1 MAAGSDLLDEVFLNA
16 EVDEKVVSDLVGS
29 LESQLAA
36 SGHHRGHHRP
46 PEGLRAAATAAAGQL
61 LGNHVV
67 SGGGG
72 SSSPSPGGGGGGG
85 GGGNASAQTGSP
97 GTTTT
102 TTTSSSSSSSSAAAT
117 TTANNA
123 AAKMGLSGPETTKP
137 GAGGVQGSVINH
149 NARSQGSTLDGATTT
164 SVSTTTNVQG
174 GSEAAV
180 TPGTLNQG
188 KSVVISTMATALS
201 TRNGKIGSTTVQT
214 LNGSNVVM
222 NSHTSFTAT
231 PATANPAIVPA
242 VTPLVNNGPGNV
254 GKVSTVNAL
263 LPSASNTVIQTSF
276 LGTGVSSAS
285 SPSPTVISSQQPPGL
300 GTGGPTVALVRPP
313 IHAAGPSVAAAT
325 QNGSNTVINSTIS
338 VGSFPAAAVAAATVG
353 SGVSLQTSLVNSQ
366 PGSGVPTAPTTQVI
380 KSESPKTIVQ
390 TVTQQQT
397 LAAGGQPST
406 TGGNMIIG
414 QTMQAGLPN
423 VAPNPGG
430 VPPAPGTPTG
440 LVKGA
445 ANTVTQSLPRT
456 PAATTSGIRATLTP
470 TVLAPRQPPQNP
482 TNIQNFQLPPGM
494 VLVRSENGQLL
505 MIPQHALAQMQA
517 QAHAQSQS
525 QATMTPR
532 PATPTSASPVQ
543 LSTVQVSSLR
553 NAPGT
558 PIIARQVAPTTIIKQ
573 VSQAQTTV
581 QPTTTLQ
588 RPPVVQ
594 PQIVLGSPAQ
604 TTTLGTASAV
614 QTGTPQRTVQGATA
628 TSTVATETMENV
640 KKCKNFLSTLIKLA
654 SSGKQST
661 ETAANVKELVQNLL
675 DGKIEA
681 EDFTSR
687 LYRELNSSPQPY
699 LVPFLK
705 RSLPALRQ
713 LTPDSAAFIQ
723 QSQHQQPTTQP
734 TTALTAVM
742 LSGSVQRTAGKTTAT
757 VTSTLQQ
764 PVISLT
770 QPTQVGVGKQGQPT
784 QVVIQQSQ
792 KPGTLIR
799 PPQVTLTQTPMVA
812 LRPPHNRIMLT
823 APQQIQLNPLQT
835 VPVVK
840 QTVLPGTKA
849 LSTLSSQAAAAQKNK
864 LKEPGGGSFRDD
876 DDINDVASMAGV
888 NLSEESARIL
898 ATNSELVGT
907 LTRSCKDETFLLP
920 APLQRR
926 ILEIGKKHGIT
937 EIHPDVV
944 SYVSHATQQRLQTLV
959 EKVSETAQQKNL
971 SYKDDERYDQASDV
985 RAQLKFFE
993 QLDQIEKQRK
1003 DEQEREILM
1012 RAAKSR
1018 SRQEDPEQLRLK
1030 QKAKEM
1036 QQQEL
1041 AQMRQ
1046 RDANLT
1052 ALAAIGPRKKR
1063 KVESPGAGSGTEG
1076 SSTSIA
1082 VPGSSGVGTTRQF
1095 TRQRIT
1101 RVNLRDLIFCL
1112 ENERETSHS
1121 LLLYKAFLK

>member
-1 MAAGSDLLDEVFLNA
+1 MAAGSDLLDEVFLNT

-36 SGHHRGHHRP
+36 SGHHHQHHKAQEP
-46 PEGLRAAATAAAGQL
+46 LRAAGGL

-67 SGGGG
+67 S
-72 SSSPSPGGGGGGG
+72 
-85 GGGNASAQTGSP
+85 
-97 GTTTT
+97 
-102 TTTSSSSSSSSAAAT
+102 SSSSSSSPSPSPGGVVVGGN
-117 TTANNA
+117 ANVQTESSSSSS
-123 AAKMGLSGPETTKP
+123 KMGLSAPEITKA
-137 GAGGVQGSVINH
+137 GAGGVQGGVINH
-149 NARSQGSTLDGATTT
+149 NTRSQSSALDGVTTT
-164 SVSTTTNVQG
+164 STTTTTAAAG
-174 GSEAAV
+174 GSEAAAA
-180 TPGTLNQG
+180 PGTLSQG

-201 TRNGKIGSTTVQT
+201 TRNGKIGTTTVQT

-222 NSHTSFTAT
+222 NSHHSGSAAFSGT
-231 PATANPAIVPA
+231 PATANPAAAPA
-242 VTPLVNNGPGNV
+242 VAPLVNNGPGSV
-254 GKVSTVNAL
+254 GKGNTVNAV

-276 LGTGVSSAS
+276 LSTAVSSAS
-285 SPSPTVISSQQPPGL
+285 SPSPTVISSQPPPSIVG
-300 GTGGPTVALVRPP
+300 GGPTVALVRPP
-313 IHAAGPSVAAAT
+313 IHTAGPTVAAAAAAT
-325 QNGSNTVINSTIS
+325 QNGSNTVINSAIG
-338 VGSFPAAAVAAATVG
+338 VGSFPAVAAVTVG

-366 PGSGVPTAPTTQVI
+366 PGSSVPATPTTQVI
-380 KSESPKTIVQ
+380 KSESPKTIGHAVS
-390 TVTQQQT
+390 QQQT
-397 LAAGGQPST
+397 LVASGQPST

-414 QTMQAGLPN
+414 QTMQAGLSN

-430 VPPAPGTPTG
+430 IPPAAPGTPTG
-440 LVKGA
+440 MAKGTA
-445 ANTVTQSLPRT
+445 STVAQSLPRT
-456 PAATTSGIRATLTP
+456 PTATTSGIRATLTP
-470 TVLAPRQPPQNP
+470 TVLAPRLPQAPQNP

-505 MIPQHALAQMQA
+505 MIPQQALAQMQA
-517 QAHAQSQS
+517 QAQAHAQSQP
-525 QATMTPR
+525 QNTMTPR
-532 PATPTSASPVQ
+532 PATPTSAPPVQ
-543 LSTVQVSSLR
+543 ISTVP
-553 NAPGT
+553 APGT
-558 PIIARQVAPTTIIKQ
+558 PIIARQVTPTTIIKQ

-594 PQIVLGSPAQ
+594 PQIVLGGTAQ
-604 TTTLGTASAV
+604 TTALGTATAV
-614 QTGTPQRTVQGATA
+614 QTGTQRTVQGATA
-628 TSTVATETMENV
+628 TSTAATETMENV

-654 SSGKQST
+654 SSGKQSS
-661 ETAANVKELVQNLL
+661 ETTANVKELVQNLL

-723 QSQHQQPTTQP
+723 QSQQQQPTTQA

-742 LSGSVQRTAGKTTAT
+742 LSSSVQRTAGKATAT

-784 QVVIQQSQ
+784 PLVIQQSQ
-792 KPGTLIR
+792 KGGALIR

-812 LRPPHNRIMLT
+812 LRQPHNRIMLT
-823 APQQIQLNPLQT
+823 APQQIQLNQLQT

-840 QTVLPGTKA
+840 PTVLPGNKA
-849 LSTLSSQAAAAQKNK
+849 LSTVSPQAAAAQKNK

-920 APLQRR
+920 ASLQRR

-944 SYVSHATQQRLQTLV
+944 SYVSHATQQRLQNLV
-959 EKVSETAQQKNL
+959 EKVSETAQQKNV
-971 SYKDDERYDQASDV
+971 SYKDDERYEQASDV

-1063 KVESPGAGSGTEG
+1063 KVDSPGSGSGTEG
-1076 SSTSIA
+1076 SSTNTP
-1082 VPGSSGVGTTRQF
+1082 VPGSSGVGTTRPF

>member
-1 MAAGSDLLDEVFLNA
+1 MAAGSDLLDEVFLNT

-36 SGHHRGHHRP
+36 SGHHHQHHKAQEP
-46 PEGLRAAATAAAGQL
+46 LRAAGGL

-67 SGGGG
+67 S
-72 SSSPSPGGGGGGG
+72 
-85 GGGNASAQTGSP
+85 
-97 GTTTT
+97 
-102 TTTSSSSSSSSAAAT
+102 SSSSSSSPSPSPGGVVVGGN
-117 TTANNA
+117 ANVQTESSSSS
-123 AAKMGLSGPETTKP
+123 KMGLSAPEITKA
-137 GAGGVQGSVINH
+137 GAGGVQGGVINH
-149 NARSQGSTLDGATTT
+149 NTRSQSSALDGVTTT
-164 SVSTTTNVQG
+164 STTTTTAAAAG
-174 GSEAAV
+174 GSEAAAA
-180 TPGTLNQG
+180 PGTLSQG

-201 TRNGKIGSTTVQT
+201 TRNGKIGTTTVQT

-222 NSHTSFTAT
+222 NSHHSGSAAFSGT
-231 PATANPAIVPA
+231 PATANPAAAPA
-242 VTPLVNNGPGNV
+242 VAPLVNNGPGSV
-254 GKVSTVNAL
+254 GKGNTVNAV

-276 LGTGVSSAS
+276 LSTAVSSAS
-285 SPSPTVISSQQPPGL
+285 SPSPTVISSQPPPNIVG
-300 GTGGPTVALVRPP
+300 GGPTVALVRPP
-313 IHAAGPSVAAAT
+313 IHTAGPTVAAAAAAT
-325 QNGSNTVINSTIS
+325 QNGSNTVINSAIG
-338 VGSFPAAAVAAATVG
+338 VGSFPAVAAVTVG

-366 PGSGVPTAPTTQVI
+366 PGSSVPAAPTTQVI
-380 KSESPKTIVQ
+380 KSESPKTIGHAVS
-390 TVTQQQT
+390 QQQT
-397 LAAGGQPST
+397 LVASGQPST

-414 QTMQAGLPN
+414 QTMQAGLSS

-430 VPPAPGTPTG
+430 IPPAAPGTPTG
-440 LVKGA
+440 MAKGTA
-445 ANTVTQSLPRT
+445 STVAQSLPRT
-456 PAATTSGIRATLTP
+456 PTATTSGIRATLTP
-470 TVLAPRQPPQNP
+470 TVLAPRLPQAPQNP

-505 MIPQHALAQMQA
+505 MIPQQALAQMQA
-517 QAHAQSQS
+517 QAQAHAQSQP
-525 QATMTPR
+525 QNTMTPR
-532 PATPTSASPVQ
+532 PATPTSAPPVQ
-543 LSTVQVSSLR
+543 ISTVP
-553 NAPGT
+553 APGT
-558 PIIARQVAPTTIIKQ
+558 PIIARQVTPTTIIKQ

-594 PQIVLGSPAQ
+594 
-604 TTTLGTASAV
+604 
-614 QTGTPQRTVQGATA
+614 
-628 TSTVATETMENV
+628 ETMENV

-654 SSGKQST
+654 SSGKQSS
-661 ETAANVKELVQNLL
+661 ETTANVKELVQNLL

-723 QSQHQQPTTQP
+723 QSQQQQPTTQA

-742 LSGSVQRTAGKTTAT
+742 LSSSVQRTAGKATAT

-784 QVVIQQSQ
+784 PLVIQQSQ
-792 KPGTLIR
+792 KGGALIR

-812 LRPPHNRIMLT
+812 LRQPHNRIMLT
-823 APQQIQLNPLQT
+823 APQQIQLNQLQT

-840 QTVLPGTKA
+840 PTVLPGNKA
-849 LSTLSSQAAAAQKNK
+849 LSTVSPQAAAAQKNK

-920 APLQRR
+920 ASLQRR

-944 SYVSHATQQRLQTLV
+944 SYVSHATQQRLQNLV
-959 EKVSETAQQKNL
+959 EKVSETAQQKNV
-971 SYKDDERYDQASDV
+971 SYKDDERYEQASDV
-985 RAQLKFFE
+985 RTQLKFFE

-1063 KVESPGAGSGTEG
+1063 KVDSSGSGSGTEG
-1076 SSTSIA
+1076 SSTNTP
-1082 VPGSSGVGTTRQF
+1082 VPGSSGVGTTRPF

>member
-1 MAAGSDLLDEVFLNA
+1 
-16 EVDEKVVSDLVGS
+16 
-29 LESQLAA
+29 
-36 SGHHRGHHRP
+36 
-46 PEGLRAAATAAAGQL
+46 
-61 LGNHVV
+61 
-67 SGGGG
+67 
-72 SSSPSPGGGGGGG
+72 
-85 GGGNASAQTGSP
+85 
-97 GTTTT
+97 
-102 TTTSSSSSSSSAAAT
+102 
-117 TTANNA
+117 
-123 AAKMGLSGPETTKP
+123 MGLSAPEITKA
-137 GAGGVQGSVINH
+137 GAGGVQGGVINH
-149 NARSQGSTLDGATTT
+149 NTRPQTLDGATTT
-164 SVSTTTNVQG
+164 STSTTTAAAGV
-174 GSEAAV
+174 SEVTAA
-180 TPGTLNQG
+180 PGTLSQG

-201 TRNGKIGSTTVQT
+201 TRNGKIGTTTVQT

-222 NSHTSFTAT
+222 NSHHTGSAAFSGT
-231 PATANPAIVPA
+231 PVTANPASAPA
-242 VTPLVNNGPGNV
+242 VAPLVNNGPGSV
-254 GKVSTVNAL
+254 GKGNTVNAV

-276 LGTGVSSAS
+276 INTAVSSAS
-285 SPSPTVISSQQPPGL
+285 SPSPTVISSQTPPSI
-300 GTGGPTVALVRPP
+300 GTGVSTVTLVRSP
-313 IHAAGPSVAAAT
+313 INATVPAVAAAGAAT

-338 VGSFPAAAVAAATVG
+338 VGSFPAVATATVG

-366 PGSGVPTAPTTQVI
+366 SSSAVPAAPATQVI

-390 TVTQQQT
+390 AVSQQQT
-397 LAAGGQPST
+397 MPTGGQPST

-414 QTMQAGLPN
+414 QTMQAGLSN

-430 VPPAPGTPTG
+430 IPTAAPGTAAGTARG
-440 LVKGA
+440 T
-445 ANTVTQSLPRT
+445 ANTVAQSLPRT
-456 PAATTSGIRATLTP
+456 PTATTSGIRATLTP
-470 TVLAPRQPPQNP
+470 TVLAPRLPQPPQNP

-494 VLVRSENGQLL
+494 VIVRSENGQLL
-505 MIPQHALAQMQA
+505 VIPQQALAQMQA
-517 QAHAQSQS
+517 QAHAQSQP
-525 QATMTPR
+525 QNTMTPR
-532 PATPTSASPVQ
+532 PATPTNAPPVQ
-543 LSTVQVSSLR
+543 ISTVQ
-553 NAPGT
+553 APGA
-558 PIIARQVAPTTIIKQ
+558 PIIARQVTPTTIIKQ

-594 PQIVLGSPAQ
+594 SQIVLGGTAQ
-604 TTTLGTASAV
+604 TSTLGTATAV
-614 QTGTPQRTVQGATA
+614 QTGTPQRTVQGTTAATTFA
-628 TSTVATETMENV
+628 AETMENV
-640 KKCKNFLSTLIKLA
+640 KKCRNFLSTLIKLA
-654 SSGKQST
+654 SSGKQSS

-723 QSQHQQPTTQP
+723 QSQQQQPTTQATIATIP
-734 TTALTAVM
+734 SAAVL
-742 LSGSVQRTAGKTTAT
+742 LSSSVQRTAGKATAT

-764 PVISLT
+764 PVISIT
-770 QPTQVGVGKQGQPT
+770 QPTQVGVSKQGQTTPL
-784 QVVIQQSQ
+784 VIQQTQ
-792 KPGTLIR
+792 KAGTLIR
-799 PPQVTLTQTPMVA
+799 PPQVTLTTPMVT
-812 LRPPHNRIMLT
+812 LRQPHSRIMVT
-823 APQQIQLNPLQT
+823 TPQIQVNQLQT

-840 QTVLPGTKA
+840 PAVLPGNKA
-849 LSTLSSQAAAAQKNK
+849 IATVSTQVAAAQKNK

-907 LTRSCKDETFLLP
+907 LTRSCKDETFLFP

-944 SYVSHATQQRLQTLV
+944 SYVSHATQQRVQNLV
-959 EKVSETAQQKNL
+959 EKLSETAQQRNI
-971 SYKDDERYDQASDV
+971 SFKDDERYEQASDV

-1063 KVESPGAGSGTEG
+1063 KIDSSGSGTEG
-1076 SSTSIA
+1076 SGSSAA
-1082 VPGSSGVGTTRQF
+1082 VPGSSGLGTTSQF
-1095 TRQRIT
+1095 KRQRIT

>member
-1 MAAGSDLLDEVFLNA
+1 MAAGSDLLDEVFLNT

-36 SGHHRGHHRP
+36 SGHHHQHHKAQEP
-46 PEGLRAAATAAAGQL
+46 LRAAGGL

-67 SGGGG
+67 S
-72 SSSPSPGGGGGGG
+72 
-85 GGGNASAQTGSP
+85 
-97 GTTTT
+97 
-102 TTTSSSSSSSSAAAT
+102 SSSSSSSPSPSPGGVVVGGN
-117 TTANNA
+117 ANA
-123 AAKMGLSGPETTKP
+123 QTESSSSSKMGLSAPEITKA
-137 GAGGVQGSVINH
+137 GAGGVQGGVINH
-149 NARSQGSTLDGATTT
+149 NTRSQTSALDGATTT
-164 SVSTTTNVQG
+164 STSTTTAAAG
-174 GSEAAV
+174 GSEVTAA
-180 TPGTLNQG
+180 PGTLSQG

-201 TRNGKIGSTTVQT
+201 TRNGKIGTTTVQT

-222 NSHTSFTAT
+222 NSHHTGSAAFSGT
-231 PATANPAIVPA
+231 PVTANPASAPA
-242 VTPLVNNGPGNV
+242 VAPLVNNGPGSV
-254 GKVSTVNAL
+254 GKGNTVNAV

-276 LGTGVSSAS
+276 LNTAVSSAS
-285 SPSPTVISSQQPPGL
+285 SSSPTVISSQPPPSI
-300 GTGGPTVALVRPP
+300 GTG
-313 IHAAGPSVAAAT
+313 
-325 QNGSNTVINSTIS
+325 
-338 VGSFPAAAVAAATVG
+338 
-353 SGVSLQTSLVNSQ
+353 
-366 PGSGVPTAPTTQVI
+366 APT
-380 KSESPKTIVQ
+380 
-390 TVTQQQT
+390 
-397 LAAGGQPST
+397 
-406 TGGNMIIG
+406 
-414 QTMQAGLPN
+414 
-423 VAPNPGG
+423 
-430 VPPAPGTPTG
+430 
-440 LVKGA
+440 
-445 ANTVTQSLPRT
+445 
-456 PAATTSGIRATLTP
+456 
-470 TVLAPRQPPQNP
+470 
-482 TNIQNFQLPPGM
+482 
-494 VLVRSENGQLL
+494 
-505 MIPQHALAQMQA
+505 
-517 QAHAQSQS
+517 
-525 QATMTPR
+525 
-532 PATPTSASPVQ
+532 
-543 LSTVQVSSLR
+543 
-553 NAPGT
+553 APGT
-558 PIIARQVAPTTIIKQ
+558 PIIARQVTPTTIIKQ

-594 PQIVLGSPAQ
+594 PQIVLGGTAQ
-604 TTTLGTASAV
+604 TTTLGTATAV
-614 QTGTPQRTVQGATA
+614 QTGTPQRTVQGTTA
-628 TSTVATETMENV
+628 TSTAATETMENV

-654 SSGKQST
+654 SSGKQSS

-723 QSQHQQPTTQP
+723 QSQQQQPTTQATIATIP
-734 TTALTAVM
+734 SAAVL
-742 LSGSVQRTAGKTTAT
+742 LSSSVQRTAGKATAT

-770 QPTQVGVGKQGQPT
+770 QPTQVGVSKQGQSTPL
-784 QVVIQQSQ
+784 VIQQSQ
-792 KPGTLIR
+792 KAGALIR

-812 LRPPHNRIMLT
+812 LRQPHSRIMLT
-823 APQQIQLNPLQT
+823 TPQIQLNQLQT

-840 QTVLPGTKA
+840 PAVLPGNKA
-849 LSTLSSQAAAAQKNK
+849 IATVSTQVAAAQKNK

-907 LTRSCKDETFLLP
+907 LTRSCKDETFLFP

-944 SYVSHATQQRLQTLV
+944 SYVSHATQQRLQNLV
-959 EKVSETAQQKNL
+959 EKLSETAQQKNI
-971 SYKDDERYDQASDV
+971 SYKDDERYEQASDV

-1012 RAAKSR
+1012 RAAKASAWILHTCSRKSR

-1063 KVESPGAGSGTEG
+1063 KVDSPGSGSGTEG
-1076 SSTSIA
+1076 SGSSAA

>member
-1 MAAGSDLLDEVFLNA
+1 MAAGSDLLDEVFFNS

-36 SGHHRGHHRP
+36 SAAHHHHLAPRA
-46 PEGLRAAATAAAGQL
+46 PEARAAAAGA
-61 LGNHVV
+61 LGNHVGAGAV
-67 SGGGG
+67 PAEGA
-72 SSSPSPGGGGGGG
+72 P
-85 GGGNASAQTGSP
+85 
-97 GTTTT
+97 
-102 TTTSSSSSSSSAAAT
+102 AAAPEPPP
-117 TTANNA
+117 AGP
-123 AAKMGLSGPETTKP
+123 AAKLSALEAGAGP
-137 GAGGVQGSVINH
+137 GAG
-149 NARSQGSTLDGATTT
+149 AGA
-164 SVSTTTNVQG
+164 G
-174 GSEAAV
+174 ACAPGAGAAAA
-180 TPGTLNQG
+180 PEPAA
-188 KSVVISTMATALS
+188 KPAA
-201 TRNGKIGSTTVQT
+201 RNGPPGGPGAAQT
-214 LNGSNVVM
+214 LNGSAALG
-222 NSHTSFTAT
+222 NSLRA
-231 PATANPAIVPA
+231 AAAAAPA
-242 VTPLVNNGPGNV
+242 VSLLHNGPAPPPP
-254 GKVSTVNAL
+254 KPA
-263 LPSASNTVIQTSF
+263 AATVIQTPPF
-276 LGTGVSSAS
+276 LGAPAAPAPRA
-285 SPSPTVISSQQPPGL
+285 PSPPAPAAPAAPP
-300 GTGGPTVALVRPP
+300 A
-313 IHAAGPSVAAAT
+313 
-325 QNGSNTVINSTIS
+325 
-338 VGSFPAAAVAAATVG
+338 PAAAPPPPAAASLARPPGHPAGPPAAAQNGG
-353 SGVSLQTSLVNSQ
+353 SAAPPAPAPPAPVPAPPAPAPPAPAPAANSQ
-366 PGSGVPTAPTTQVI
+366 PGPAAAPAQVA
-380 KSESPKTIVQ
+380 KADSPKTALPPAPPPP
-390 TVTQQQT
+390 QT
-397 LAAGGQPST
+397 LAASCPAGAGA
-406 TGGNMIIG
+406 GMILG
-414 QTMQAGLPN
+414 PTMQGALPAAAGLP
-423 VAPNPGG
+423 
-430 VPPAPGTPTG
+430 PPAPGTPTG
-440 LVKGA
+440 LPKGSA
-445 ANTVTQSLPRT
+445 GAVTQSLPRT
-456 PAATTSGIRATLTP
+456 PSAPASGIRATLTP
-470 TVLAPRQPPQNP
+470 TVLAPRLPQPPQNP

-505 MIPQHALAQMQA
+505 MIPQQALAQMQA
-517 QAHAQSQS
+517 QAHAQAQP
-525 QATMTPR
+525 QTTMAPR
-532 PATPTSASPVQ
+532 PATPTSAPPVQ
-543 LSTVQVSSLR
+543 ISTVQ
-553 NAPGT
+553 APGT
-558 PIIARQVAPTTIIKQ
+558 PIIARQVTPTTIIKQ

-581 QPTTTLQ
+581 QPTTALQ
-588 RPPVVQ
+588 RSPGVQ
-594 PQIVLGSPAQ
+594 PQLVLGGAAQ
-604 TTTLGTASAV
+604 TASLGTATAV
-614 QTGTPQRTVQGATA
+614 QTGTPQRTVPGATT
-628 TSTVATETMENV
+628 TSTAATETMENV

-723 QSQHQQPTTQP
+723 QSQQQPPPASQA
-734 TTALTAVM
+734 TTALTAVV
-742 LSGSVQRTAGKTTAT
+742 LSSSVQRTAGKTAAT
-757 VTSTLQQ
+757 VTSALQP

-784 QVVIQQSQ
+784 PLVIQQPP
-792 KPGTLIR
+792 KPGALIR

-812 LRPPHNRIMLT
+812 LRQPHNRIVLT
-823 APQQIQLNPLQT
+823 TPQQIQLNQLQP

-840 QTVLPGTKA
+840 PAVLPGTKA
-849 LSTLSSQAAAAQKNK
+849 LSTVSAQAAAAQKNK

-937 EIHPDVV
+937 ELHPDVV
-944 SYVSHATQQRLQTLV
+944 SYVSHATQQRLQSLV
-959 EKVSETAQQKNL
+959 EKISETAQQKNF
-971 SYKDDERYDQASDV
+971 SYKDDDRYEQASDV

-1063 KVESPGAGSGTEG
+1063 KVDSPGPGSGTEG
-1076 SSTSIA
+1076 AGPGSA
-1082 VPGSSGVGTTRQF
+1082 VPGSSGVGTPRQF
-1095 TRQRIT
+1095 MRQRIT

>member
-1 MAAGSDLLDEVFLNA
+1 MPERAAPPWAQGRAAPAEGARSGWAPEPPRRPAPPAAEAAARQRGACAPCPLPPPSPRARPPPPALPSLARPPPAAAQNGGSAGAAPAPAPAAGGPAGVSGQPGPGAAAAAPAPGVKA
-16 EVDEKVVSDLVGS
+16 ESPKTVV
-29 LESQLAA
+29 QAAPPAAQTLAA
-36 SGHHRGHHRP
+36 SGP
-46 PEGLRAAATAAAGQL
+46 ASTAASMVIGPTMQGAL
-61 LGNHVV
+61 
-67 SGGGG
+67 
-72 SSSPSPGGGGGGG
+72 PSP
-85 GGGNASAQTGSP
+85 
-97 GTTTT
+97 
-102 TTTSSSSSSSSAAAT
+102 
-117 TTANNA
+117 
-123 AAKMGLSGPETTKP
+123 
-137 GAGGVQGSVINH
+137 
-149 NARSQGSTLDGATTT
+149 
-164 SVSTTTNVQG
+164 
-174 GSEAAV
+174 AAV
-180 TPGTLNQG
+180 P
-188 KSVVISTMATALS
+188 
-201 TRNGKIGSTTVQT
+201 
-214 LNGSNVVM
+214 
-222 NSHTSFTAT
+222 
-231 PATANPAIVPA
+231 
-242 VTPLVNNGPGNV
+242 
-254 GKVSTVNAL
+254 
-263 LPSASNTVIQTSF
+263 
-276 LGTGVSSAS
+276 
-285 SPSPTVISSQQPPGL
+285 
-300 GTGGPTVALVRPP
+300 
-313 IHAAGPSVAAAT
+313 
-325 QNGSNTVINSTIS
+325 
-338 VGSFPAAAVAAATVG
+338 
-353 SGVSLQTSLVNSQ
+353 
-366 PGSGVPTAPTTQVI
+366 
-380 KSESPKTIVQ
+380 
-390 TVTQQQT
+390 
-397 LAAGGQPST
+397 
-406 TGGNMIIG
+406 
-414 QTMQAGLPN
+414 
-423 VAPNPGG
+423 
-430 VPPAPGTPTG
+430 PPAPGTPTG
-440 LVKGA
+440 LPKGA
-445 ANTVTQSLPRT
+445 AGAVTQSLPRT
-456 PAATTSGIRATLTP
+456 PTATTSGIRATLTP
-470 TVLAPRQPPQNP
+470 TVLAPRLPQPPQNP

-505 MIPQHALAQMQA
+505 MIPQQALAQMQA
-517 QAHAQSQS
+517 QAHAQPQT
-525 QATMTPR
+525 TMAPR
-532 PATPTSASPVQ
+532 PATPTSAPPVQ
-543 LSTVQVSSLR
+543 ISTVQ
-553 NAPGT
+553 APGT
-558 PIIARQVAPTTIIKQ
+558 PIIARQVTPTTIIKQ

-581 QPTTTLQ
+581 QPSATLQ
-588 RPPVVQ
+588 RSPGVQ
-594 PQIVLGSPAQ
+594 PQLVLGGAAQ
-604 TTTLGTASAV
+604 TASLGTATAV
-614 QTGTPQRTVQGATA
+614 QTGTPQRTVPGATT
-628 TSTVATETMENV
+628 TSSAATETMENV

-723 QSQHQQPTTQP
+723 QSQQQPPPPASQA
-734 TTALTAVM
+734 TTALTAVV
-742 LSGSVQRTAGKTTAT
+742 LSSSVQRTAGKTAAT
-757 VTSTLQQ
+757 VTSALQP
-764 PVISLT
+764 PVLSLT

-784 QVVIQQSQ
+784 PLVIQQPP
-792 KPGTLIR
+792 KPGALIR

-812 LRPPHNRIMLT
+812 LRQPHNRIMLT
-823 APQQIQLNPLQT
+823 TPQQIQLNPLQP

-840 QTVLPGTKA
+840 PAVLPGTKA
-849 LSTLSSQAAAAQKNK
+849 LSAVSAQAAAAQKNK

-907 LTRSCKDETFLLP
+907 LTRSCKDETFLLQ

-937 EIHPDVV
+937 ELHPDVV
-944 SYVSHATQQRLQTLV
+944 SYVSHATQQRLQNLV
-959 EKVSETAQQKNL
+959 EKISETAQQKNF
-971 SYKDDERYDQASDV
+971 SYKDDDRYEQASDV

-1063 KVESPGAGSGTEG
+1063 KVDCPGPGSGAEG
-1076 SSTSIA
+1076 SGPGSV
-1082 VPGSSGVGTTRQF
+1082 VPGSSGVGAPRQF

>member
-1 MAAGSDLLDEVFLNA
+1 MAAGSDLLDEVFFNS

-36 SGHHRGHHRP
+36 SAAHHHHLAPRA
-46 PEGLRAAATAAAGQL
+46 PEARAAAAGA
-61 LGNHVV
+61 LGNHVGAGAV
-67 SGGGG
+67 PAEGA
-72 SSSPSPGGGGGGG
+72 P
-85 GGGNASAQTGSP
+85 
-97 GTTTT
+97 
-102 TTTSSSSSSSSAAAT
+102 AAAPEPPP
-117 TTANNA
+117 AGP
-123 AAKMGLSGPETTKP
+123 AAKLSALEAGAGP
-137 GAGGVQGSVINH
+137 GAG
-149 NARSQGSTLDGATTT
+149 AGA
-164 SVSTTTNVQG
+164 G
-174 GSEAAV
+174 ACAPGAGAAAA
-180 TPGTLNQG
+180 PEPAA
-188 KSVVISTMATALS
+188 KPAA
-201 TRNGKIGSTTVQT
+201 RNGPPGGPGAAQT
-214 LNGSNVVM
+214 LNGSAALG
-222 NSHTSFTAT
+222 NSLRA
-231 PATANPAIVPA
+231 AAAPA
-242 VTPLVNNGPGNV
+242 VSLLHNGPAPAPPPP
-254 GKVSTVNAL
+254 KPA
-263 LPSASNTVIQTSF
+263 AATVIQTPPF
-276 LGTGVSSAS
+276 LGAPAAPAPRA
-285 SPSPTVISSQQPPGL
+285 PSPPAPAAPAAPP
-300 GTGGPTVALVRPP
+300 A
-313 IHAAGPSVAAAT
+313 
-325 QNGSNTVINSTIS
+325 
-338 VGSFPAAAVAAATVG
+338 PAAAPPPPAAASLARPPGHPAGPPAAAQNGG
-353 SGVSLQTSLVNSQ
+353 SAAPPAPAPPAPVPAPPAPAPSAPAPAANSQ
-366 PGSGVPTAPTTQVI
+366 PGPAAAPAQVA
-380 KSESPKTIVQ
+380 KADSPKTALPPAPPPP
-390 TVTQQQT
+390 QT
-397 LAAGGQPST
+397 LAASCPAGAGA
-406 TGGNMIIG
+406 GMILG
-414 QTMQAGLPN
+414 PTMQGALPAAAAAGLP
-423 VAPNPGG
+423 
-430 VPPAPGTPTG
+430 PPAPGTPTG
-440 LVKGA
+440 LPKGSA
-445 ANTVTQSLPRT
+445 GAVTQSLPRT
-456 PAATTSGIRATLTP
+456 PSAPASGIRATLTP
-470 TVLAPRQPPQNP
+470 TVLAPRLPQPPQNP

-505 MIPQHALAQMQA
+505 MIPQQALAQMQA
-517 QAHAQSQS
+517 QAHAQAQP
-525 QATMTPR
+525 QTTMAPR
-532 PATPTSASPVQ
+532 PATPTSAPPVQ
-543 LSTVQVSSLR
+543 ISTVQ
-553 NAPGT
+553 APGT
-558 PIIARQVAPTTIIKQ
+558 PIIARQVTPTTIIKQ

-581 QPTTTLQ
+581 QPTTALQ
-588 RPPVVQ
+588 RSPGVQ
-594 PQIVLGSPAQ
+594 PQLVLGGAAQ
-604 TTTLGTASAV
+604 TASLGTATAV
-614 QTGTPQRTVQGATA
+614 QTGTPQRTVPGATT
-628 TSTVATETMENV
+628 TSTAATETMENV

-723 QSQHQQPTTQP
+723 QSQQQPPPASQA
-734 TTALTAVM
+734 TTALTAVV
-742 LSGSVQRTAGKTTAT
+742 LSSSVQRTAGKTAAT
-757 VTSTLQQ
+757 VTSALQP

-784 QVVIQQSQ
+784 PLVIQQPP
-792 KPGTLIR
+792 KPGALIR

-812 LRPPHNRIMLT
+812 LRQPHNRIVLT
-823 APQQIQLNPLQT
+823 TPQQIQLNQLQP

-840 QTVLPGTKA
+840 PAVLPGTKA
-849 LSTLSSQAAAAQKNK
+849 LSTVSAQAAAAQKNK

-937 EIHPDVV
+937 ELHPDVV
-944 SYVSHATQQRLQTLV
+944 SYVSHATQQRLQSLV
-959 EKVSETAQQKNL
+959 EKISETAQQKNF
-971 SYKDDERYDQASDV
+971 SYKDDDRYEQASDV

-1063 KVESPGAGSGTEG
+1063 KVDSPGPGSGTEG
-1076 SSTSIA
+1076 AGPGSA
-1082 VPGSSGVGTTRQF
+1082 VPGSSGVGTPRQF

>member
-1 MAAGSDLLDEVFLNA
+1 MAAGSDLLDEVFLNT

-36 SGHHRGHHRP
+36 SGHHHQHHKAQEP
-46 PEGLRAAATAAAGQL
+46 LRAAGGL

-67 SGGGG
+67 SSSS
-72 SSSPSPGGGGGGG
+72 SSSPSPSPGGVVV
-85 GGGNASAQTGSP
+85 GGNANVQTE
-97 GTTTT
+97 
-102 TTTSSSSSSSSAAAT
+102 SSSSSS
-117 TTANNA
+117 
-123 AAKMGLSGPETTKP
+123 KMGLSAPEITKA
-137 GAGGVQGSVINH
+137 GAGGVQGGVINH
-149 NARSQGSTLDGATTT
+149 NTRSQSSALDGVTTT
-164 SVSTTTNVQG
+164 STSTTTAAAAAGG
-174 GSEAAV
+174 GSEAAAA
-180 TPGTLNQG
+180 PGTLSQG

-201 TRNGKIGSTTVQT
+201 TRNGKIGTTTVQT

-222 NSHTSFTAT
+222 NSHHSGSAAFSGT
-231 PATANPAIVPA
+231 PATANPAAAPA
-242 VTPLVNNGPGNV
+242 VAPLVNNGPGSV
-254 GKVSTVNAL
+254 GKGNTVNAV

-276 LGTGVSSAS
+276 LSTAVSSAS
-285 SPSPTVISSQQPPGL
+285 SSSPTVISSQPPPSIVG
-300 GTGGPTVALVRPP
+300 GGPTVALVRPP
-313 IHAAGPSVAAAT
+313 IHTAGPTVAAAAAAT
-325 QNGSNTVINSTIS
+325 QNGSNTVINSAIG
-338 VGSFPAAAVAAATVG
+338 VGSFPAVAAVTVG

-366 PGSGVPTAPTTQVI
+366 PGSSVPAAPTTQVI
-380 KSESPKTIVQ
+380 KSESPKTIVHA
-390 TVTQQQT
+390 VSQQQT
-397 LAAGGQPST
+397 LVASGQPST

-414 QTMQAGLPN
+414 QTMQAGLSN

-430 VPPAPGTPTG
+430 IPPAAPGTPTG
-440 LVKGA
+440 MVKGTA
-445 ANTVTQSLPRT
+445 STVAQSLPRT
-456 PAATTSGIRATLTP
+456 PTATTSGIRATLTP
-470 TVLAPRQPPQNP
+470 TVLAPRLPQAPQNP

-505 MIPQHALAQMQA
+505 MIPQQALAQMQA
-517 QAHAQSQS
+517 QAQAHAQSQP
-525 QATMTPR
+525 QNTMTPR
-532 PATPTSASPVQ
+532 PATPTSAPPVQ
-543 LSTVQVSSLR
+543 ISTVP
-553 NAPGT
+553 APGT
-558 PIIARQVAPTTIIKQ
+558 PIIARQVTPTTIIKQ

-588 RPPVVQ
+588 RAPVVQ
-594 PQIVLGSPAQ
+594 PQIVLGGTAQ
-604 TTTLGTASAV
+604 TTALGTATAV
-614 QTGTPQRTVQGATA
+614 QTGTQRTVQGATA
-628 TSTVATETMENV
+628 TSTAATETMENV

-654 SSGKQST
+654 SSGKQSS
-661 ETAANVKELVQNLL
+661 ETTANVKELVQNLL

-723 QSQHQQPTTQP
+723 QSQQQQPTTQA

-742 LSGSVQRTAGKTTAT
+742 LSSSVQRTAGKATAT

-784 QVVIQQSQ
+784 PLVIQQSQ
-792 KPGTLIR
+792 KGGALIR

-812 LRPPHNRIMLT
+812 LRQPHNRIMLT
-823 APQQIQLNPLQT
+823 APQQIQLNQLQT

-840 QTVLPGTKA
+840 PTVLPGNKA
-849 LSTLSSQAAAAQKNK
+849 LSTVSAQAAAAQKNK

-920 APLQRR
+920 ASLQRR

-944 SYVSHATQQRLQTLV
+944 SYVSHATQQRLQNLV
-959 EKVSETAQQKNL
+959 EKVSETAQQKNV
-971 SYKDDERYDQASDV
+971 SYKDDERYEQASDV

-1063 KVESPGAGSGTEG
+1063 KVDSPGSGSGTEVQYNYN
-1076 SSTSIA
+1076 SFS
-1082 VPGSSGVGTTRQF
+1082 
-1095 TRQRIT
+1095 
-1101 RVNLRDLIFCL
+1101 DD
-1112 ENERETSHS
+1112 
-1121 LLLYKAFLK
+1121 Y

>member
-1 MAAGSDLLDEVFLNA
+1 MAAGSDLLDEVFFNS

-36 SGHHRGHHRP
+36 SAAHHHHLAPRA
-46 PEGLRAAATAAAGQL
+46 PEARAAAAGA
-61 LGNHVV
+61 LGNHVGAGAV
-67 SGGGG
+67 PAEGAPAAAPEPPPAGPAAKLNTLEAGAG
-72 SSSPSPGGGGGGG
+72 AAAGAGAGPGAAAGACAPGAAAAPEPAAKPAARNGPPGG
-85 GGGNASAQTGSP
+85 
-97 GTTTT
+97 
-102 TTTSSSSSSSSAAAT
+102 
-117 TTANNA
+117 
-123 AAKMGLSGPETTKP
+123 P
-137 GAGGVQGSVINH
+137 GA
-149 NARSQGSTLDGATTT
+149 A
-164 SVSTTTNVQG
+164 
-174 GSEAAV
+174 
-180 TPGTLNQG
+180 
-188 KSVVISTMATALS
+188 
-201 TRNGKIGSTTVQT
+201 QT
-214 LNGSNVVM
+214 LNGSAALG
-222 NSHTSFTAT
+222 NSLRA
-231 PATANPAIVPA
+231 AAAPA
-242 VTPLVNNGPGNV
+242 VSLLHNGPAPAPPPPP
-254 GKVSTVNAL
+254 KPA
-263 LPSASNTVIQTSF
+263 AATVIQTPPF
-276 LGTGVSSAS
+276 LGAPAAPAPRA
-285 SPSPTVISSQQPPGL
+285 PSPPAPAVPP
-300 GTGGPTVALVRPP
+300 APP
-313 IHAAGPSVAAAT
+313 A
-325 QNGSNTVINSTIS
+325 
-338 VGSFPAAAVAAATVG
+338 PAAAPPPPAAASLARPPGPPAGPPAAAQNGG
-353 SGVSLQTSLVNSQ
+353 SAAPAPAPAPAPASAPAPAPAPAPAANSQ
-366 PGSGVPTAPTTQVI
+366 PGPAAAPAQVA
-380 KSESPKTIVQ
+380 KADSPKTALQ
-390 TVTQQQT
+390 PAPPPPQT
-397 LAAGGQPST
+397 LAASCPAGAGA
-406 TGGNMIIG
+406 GMILG
-414 QTMQAGLPN
+414 PTMQGALPAAAAAGLP
-423 VAPNPGG
+423 
-430 VPPAPGTPTG
+430 PPAPGTPTG
-440 LVKGA
+440 LPKGSA
-445 ANTVTQSLPRT
+445 SAVTQSLPRT
-456 PAATTSGIRATLTP
+456 PSVTTGGIRATLTP
-470 TVLAPRQPPQNP
+470 TVLAPRLPQPPQNP
-482 TNIQNFQLPPGM
+482 TNVQNFQLPPGM

-505 MIPQHALAQMQA
+505 MIPQQALAQMQA
-517 QAHAQSQS
+517 QAQAQAQPQS
-525 QATMTPR
+525 SMGPR
-532 PATPTSASPVQ
+532 PATPTSAPPVQ
-543 LSTVQVSSLR
+543 ISAVQ
-553 NAPGT
+553 APGT
-558 PIIARQVAPTTIIKQ
+558 PIIARQVTPTTIIKQ

-581 QPTTTLQ
+581 QPTAALQ
-588 RPPVVQ
+588 RSPGVQ
-594 PQIVLGSPAQ
+594 PQLVLGGTAQ
-604 TTTLGTASAV
+604 TASLGTATAV
-614 QTGTPQRTVQGATA
+614 QTGTPQRTVPGATP
-628 TSTVATETMENV
+628 TSTAATETMENV

-661 ETAANVKELVQNLL
+661 ETAANVKELVQSLL

-723 QSQHQQPTTQP
+723 QSQQQQPPASQA
-734 TTALTAVM
+734 TTALTAVV
-742 LSGSVQRTAGKTTAT
+742 LSGSVQRTAGKTAAT
-757 VTSTLQQ
+757 VTSALQP

-784 QVVIQQSQ
+784 PLVIQQPP
-792 KPGTLIR
+792 KPGALIR

-812 LRPPHNRIMLT
+812 LRQPHSRIVLT
-823 APQQIQLNPLQT
+823 TPQQIQLNQLQP

-840 QTVLPGTKA
+840 PAVLPGTKA
-849 LSTLSSQAAAAQKNK
+849 LSAVSAQAAAAQKNK

-937 EIHPDVV
+937 ELHPDVV
-944 SYVSHATQQRLQTLV
+944 GYVSHATQQRLQNLV
-959 EKVSETAQQKNL
+959 EKISETAQQKNF
-971 SYKDDERYDQASDV
+971 SYKDDDRYEQASDV

-1063 KVESPGAGSGTEG
+1063 KVDSPGPGSGAEG
-1076 SSTSIA
+1076 AGPGSA
-1082 VPGSSGVGTTRQF
+1082 VPGSSGVGTPRQF

>member
-1 MAAGSDLLDEVFLNA
+1 MILGPTMQGAL
-16 EVDEKVVSDLVGS
+16 
-29 LESQLAA
+29 
-36 SGHHRGHHRP
+36 P
-46 PEGLRAAATAAAGQL
+46 AAAGL
-61 LGNHVV
+61 
-67 SGGGG
+67 
-72 SSSPSPGGGGGGG
+72 
-85 GGGNASAQTGSP
+85 
-97 GTTTT
+97 
-102 TTTSSSSSSSSAAAT
+102 
-117 TTANNA
+117 
-123 AAKMGLSGPETTKP
+123 
-137 GAGGVQGSVINH
+137 
-149 NARSQGSTLDGATTT
+149 
-164 SVSTTTNVQG
+164 
-174 GSEAAV
+174 
-180 TPGTLNQG
+180 
-188 KSVVISTMATALS
+188 
-201 TRNGKIGSTTVQT
+201 
-214 LNGSNVVM
+214 
-222 NSHTSFTAT
+222 
-231 PATANPAIVPA
+231 
-242 VTPLVNNGPGNV
+242 PL
-254 GKVSTVNAL
+254 
-263 LPSASNTVIQTSF
+263 
-276 LGTGVSSAS
+276 
-285 SPSPTVISSQQPPGL
+285 PT
-300 GTGGPTVALVRPP
+300 
-313 IHAAGPSVAAAT
+313 
-325 QNGSNTVINSTIS
+325 
-338 VGSFPAAAVAAATVG
+338 
-353 SGVSLQTSLVNSQ
+353 
-366 PGSGVPTAPTTQVI
+366 
-380 KSESPKTIVQ
+380 
-390 TVTQQQT
+390 
-397 LAAGGQPST
+397 
-406 TGGNMIIG
+406 
-414 QTMQAGLPN
+414 
-423 VAPNPGG
+423 
-430 VPPAPGTPTG
+430 PGTPTG
-440 LVKGA
+440 LPKGSA
-445 ANTVTQSLPRT
+445 SAVTQSLPRT
-456 PAATTSGIRATLTP
+456 PSATTGGIRATLTP
-470 TVLAPRQPPQNP
+470 TVLAPRLPQPPQNP

-505 MIPQHALAQMQA
+505 MIPQQALAQMQA
-517 QAHAQSQS
+517 QAHAQAQP
-525 QATMTPR
+525 QTTMAPR
-532 PATPTSASPVQ
+532 PATPTSAPPVQ
-543 LSTVQVSSLR
+543 ISTVQ
-553 NAPGT
+553 APGT
-558 PIIARQVAPTTIIKQ
+558 PIIARQVTPTTIIKQ

-581 QPTTTLQ
+581 QPSTALQ
-588 RPPVVQ
+588 RSPGVQ
-594 PQIVLGSPAQ
+594 PQLVLGGTAQ
-604 TTTLGTASAV
+604 TTSLGTATAV
-614 QTGTPQRTVQGATA
+614 QTATPQRTVPGATT
-628 TSTVATETMENV
+628 TSTAATETMENV

-723 QSQHQQPTTQP
+723 QSQQQPPASQA
-734 TTALTAVM
+734 TTALTAVV
-742 LSGSVQRTAGKTTAT
+742 LSGSVQRTAGKTAAT
-757 VTSTLQQ
+757 VTSALQP

-784 QVVIQQSQ
+784 PLVIQPPP
-792 KPGTLIR
+792 KPGALIR

-812 LRPPHNRIMLT
+812 LRQPHNRIVLT
-823 APQQIQLNPLQT
+823 TPQQIQLNQLQP

-840 QTVLPGTKA
+840 PAVLPGTKA
-849 LSTLSSQAAAAQKNK
+849 LSTVSAQAAAAQKNK

-937 EIHPDVV
+937 ELHPDVV
-944 SYVSHATQQRLQTLV
+944 SYVSHATQQRLQNLV
-959 EKVSETAQQKNL
+959 EKISETAQQKNF
-971 SYKDDERYDQASDV
+971 SYKDDDRYEQASDV

-1063 KVESPGAGSGTEG
+1063 KVDSPGPGSGPEG
-1076 SSTSIA
+1076 SGPGSA
-1082 VPGSSGVGTTRQF
+1082 VPGSSGVGTPRQF

>member
-1 MAAGSDLLDEVFLNA
+1 MAAGSDLLDEVFLNT

-36 SGHHRGHHRP
+36 SGHHHQHHKAQEP
-46 PEGLRAAATAAAGQL
+46 LRAAGGL

-67 SGGGG
+67 S
-72 SSSPSPGGGGGGG
+72 
-85 GGGNASAQTGSP
+85 
-97 GTTTT
+97 
-102 TTTSSSSSSSSAAAT
+102 SSSSSSSPSPSPGGVVVGGN
-117 TTANNA
+117 ANVQTESSSGS
-123 AAKMGLSGPETTKP
+123 KMGLSAPEITKA
-137 GAGGVQGSVINH
+137 GAGGVQGGVINH
-149 NARSQGSTLDGATTT
+149 NTRSQTSALDGATTT
-164 SVSTTTNVQG
+164 STSTTTAAAG
-174 GSEAAV
+174 GSEVTAA
-180 TPGTLNQG
+180 PGTLSQG

-201 TRNGKIGSTTVQT
+201 TRNGKIGTTTVQT

-222 NSHTSFTAT
+222 NSHHTGSAAFSGT
-231 PATANPAIVPA
+231 PVTANPAPAPA
-242 VTPLVNNGPGNV
+242 VAPLVNNGPGSV
-254 GKVSTVNAL
+254 GKGNAVNAV

-276 LGTGVSSAS
+276 LNTAVSSAS
-285 SPSPTVISSQQPPGL
+285 SSSPTVISSQPPPSV
-300 GTGGPTVALVRPP
+300 GTGAPTVTLVRPP
-313 IHAAGPSVAAAT
+313 IHTAGPTVAAAAAAT

-338 VGSFPAAAVAAATVG
+338 VGSFPAVATATVG

-366 PGSGVPTAPTTQVI
+366 SGSSVPAAPATQVI

-390 TVTQQQT
+390 AVSQQQT
-397 LAAGGQPST
+397 LATAGQPST

-414 QTMQAGLPN
+414 QTMQAGLSN

-430 VPPAPGTPTG
+430 IPPAAPGTPTG
-440 LVKGA
+440 MAKGT
-445 ANTVTQSLPRT
+445 ANTVAQSLPRT
-456 PAATTSGIRATLTP
+456 PTPTTSGIRATLTP
-470 TVLAPRQPPQNP
+470 TVLAPRLPQPPQNP

-505 MIPQHALAQMQA
+505 MIPQQALAQMQA
-517 QAHAQSQS
+517 QAHAQSQP
-525 QATMTPR
+525 QNTLTPR
-532 PATPTSASPVQ
+532 PATPTSAPPVQ
-543 LSTVQVSSLR
+543 ISTVQ
-553 NAPGT
+553 APGT
-558 PIIARQVAPTTIIKQ
+558 PIIARQVTPTTIIKQ

-594 PQIVLGSPAQ
+594 PQIVLGGTAQ
-604 TTTLGTASAV
+604 TTTLGTATAV
-614 QTGTPQRTVQGATA
+614 QTGTPQRTVQGTTA
-628 TSTVATETMENV
+628 TSTAATETMENV

-675 DGKIEA
+675 DGKIEP

-723 QSQHQQPTTQP
+723 QSQQQQPTTQATIATIP
-734 TTALTAVM
+734 SAAAVL
-742 LSGSVQRTAGKTTAT
+742 LSSSVQRTAGKATAT

-770 QPTQVGVGKQGQPT
+770 QPTQVGVSKQGQPT
-784 QVVIQQSQ
+784 PLVIQQSQ
-792 KPGTLIR
+792 KAGALIR

-812 LRPPHNRIMLT
+812 LRQPHSRIMLT
-823 APQQIQLNPLQT
+823 TPQIQLNQLQT

-840 QTVLPGTKA
+840 PAVLPGNKA
-849 LSTLSSQAAAAQKNK
+849 IATVSTQVAAAQKNK

-907 LTRSCKDETFLLP
+907 LTRSCKDETFLFP

-944 SYVSHATQQRLQTLV
+944 SYVSHATQQRLQNLV
-959 EKVSETAQQKNL
+959 EKLSETAQQRNI
-971 SYKDDERYDQASDV
+971 SYKDDERYEQASDV

-1063 KVESPGAGSGTEG
+1063 KVDSPGSGSGTEG
-1076 SSTSIA
+1076 CGSSAA

>member
-1 MAAGSDLLDEVFLNA
+1 MLGLGALDQYTVFGTPK
-16 EVDEKVVSDLVGS
+16 EKCIVCNTRTNRFCTGIFEERLRQMILGPSMS
-29 LESQLAA
+29 K
-36 SGHHRGHHRP
+36 RCFWRP
-46 PEGLRAAATAAAGQL
+46 DVIGCC
-61 LGNHVV
+61 
-67 SGGGG
+67 
-72 SSSPSPGGGGGGG
+72 
-85 GGGNASAQTGSP
+85 
-97 GTTTT
+97 
-102 TTTSSSSSSSSAAAT
+102 
-117 TTANNA
+117 
-123 AAKMGLSGPETTKP
+123 AKSCKM
-137 GAGGVQGSVINH
+137 GAGGVQGGVINH
-149 NARSQGSTLDGATTT
+149 NTRSQSSALDGATTT
-164 SVSTTTNVQG
+164 STSTTTAAATAAAAGGGG
-174 GSEAAV
+174 GSEVTAA
-180 TPGTLNQG
+180 PGTLSQG
-188 KSVVISTMATALS
+188 KSVVISTMATSLS
-201 TRNGKIGSTTVQT
+201 TRNGKIGTTTVQT

-222 NSHTSFTAT
+222 NSHHSGSAAFSGT
-231 PATANPAIVPA
+231 PATANPASAPA
-242 VTPLVNNGPGNV
+242 VAPLVNNGPGSV
-254 GKVSTVNAL
+254 GKANTVNAV
-263 LPSASNTVIQTSF
+263 LPSASSTVIQTSF
-276 LGTGVSSAS
+276 LSTAVSSAS
-285 SPSPTVISSQQPPGL
+285 SSPTVISSQPPPSIGS
-300 GTGGPTVALVRPP
+300 GGATVALVRPP
-313 IHAAGPSVAAAT
+313 IHTAGPTVAAAAAAT

-338 VGSFPAAAVAAATVG
+338 VGNFPAVAAATVG
-353 SGVSLQTSLVNSQ
+353 SGVALQTSLVNSQ
-366 PGSGVPTAPTTQVI
+366 PGSSVPAAPTTQVI

-390 TVTQQQT
+390 AVSQQQT
-397 LAAGGQPST
+397 LAASGQPST

-414 QTMQAGLPN
+414 QTMQAGLSN

-430 VPPAPGTPTG
+430 IPPAAPGTPTG
-440 LVKGA
+440 MAKGT
-445 ANTVTQSLPRT
+445 ANTVAQNLPRT

-470 TVLAPRQPPQNP
+470 TVLAPRLPQPPQNP

-494 VLVRSENGQLL
+494 VLVRSENGQFL
-505 MIPQHALAQMQA
+505 MIPQQALAQMQA

-525 QATMTPR
+525 QNTMTPR
-532 PATPTSASPVQ
+532 PATPTSAPPVQ
-543 LSTVQVSSLR
+543 ISAVQ
-553 NAPGT
+553 APGA
-558 PIIARQVAPTTIIKQ
+558 PIIARQVTPTTIIKQ

-594 PQIVLGSPAQ
+594 SQIVLGGTAQ
-604 TTTLGTASAV
+604 TTTLGTATAV
-614 QTGTPQRTVQGATA
+614 QTGTAQRTVQGATA
-628 TSTVATETMENV
+628 ASTAATETMENV

-654 SSGKQST
+654 SSGKQSS

-723 QSQHQQPTTQP
+723 QSQQQQPTTQA

-742 LSGSVQRTAGKTTAT
+742 LSGSVQRTAGKATAT

-764 PVISLT
+764 PVISIT
-770 QPTQVGVGKQGQPT
+770 QPTQVGVSKQGQSTPL
-784 QVVIQQSQ
+784 VIQQSQ
-792 KPGTLIR
+792 KAGTLIR
-799 PPQVTLTQTPMVA
+799 PPQVTLTQTPMVT
-812 LRPPHNRIMLT
+812 LRQPHSRIMLT
-823 APQQIQLNPLQT
+823 TPQQIQLNQLQT

-840 QTVLPGTKA
+840 PTVLPGSKA
-849 LSTLSSQAAAAQKNK
+849 ISTISMQAAAAQKNK

-907 LTRSCKDETFLLP
+907 LTRSCKDEAFLFS

-937 EIHPDVV
+937 DIHPDVV
-944 SYVSHATQQRLQTLV
+944 SYVSHAAQQRLQNLV
-959 EKVSETAQQKNL
+959 EKLSETAQQKNI
-971 SYKDDERYDQASDV
+971 SYKDDERYEQASDV

-1063 KVESPGAGSGTEG
+1063 KVDSPGSGSGTEG
-1076 SSTSIA
+1076 SGTSSA

-1121 LLLYKAFLK
+1121 LVLYKAFLK

>member
-1 MAAGSDLLDEVFLNA
+1 MAAGSDLLDEVFFNS

-36 SGHHRGHHRP
+36 SAAHHHHLAPRT
-46 PEGLRAAATAAAGQL
+46 PELRAAAAGA

-67 SGGGG
+67 SG
-72 SSSPSPGGGGGGG
+72 SPAGAAGAGPA
-85 GGGNASAQTGSP
+85 ASAEGAPAAAPEPPPAGPAPAPAKLRPPPEASAGP
-97 GTTTT
+97 CPVAA
-102 TTTSSSSSSSSAAAT
+102 AAAT
-117 TTANNA
+117 A
-123 AAKMGLSGPETTKP
+123 AAAAGPDPAAAAPPAGPGASKP
-137 GAGGVQGSVINH
+137 GPPGPPGP
-149 NARSQGSTLDGATTT
+149 GA
-164 SVSTTTNVQG
+164 
-174 GSEAAV
+174 A
-180 TPGTLNQG
+180 
-188 KSVVISTMATALS
+188 
-201 TRNGKIGSTTVQT
+201 QT
-214 LNGSNVVM
+214 LNGSAAPP
-222 NSHTSFTAT
+222 TA
-231 PATANPAIVPA
+231 PHAAPA
-242 VTPLVNNGPGNV
+242 VSPVNNGPAPPPAAG
-254 GKVSTVNAL
+254 S
-263 LPSASNTVIQTSF
+263 VIQ
-276 LGTGVSSAS
+276 AAPAPAA
-285 SPSPTVISSQQPPGL
+285 PSPPAAPAPAAPPPPAPPAPVAPARPPGH
-300 GTGGPTVALVRPP
+300 PAAPAPP
-313 IHAAGPSVAAAT
+313 VS
-325 QNGSNTVINSTIS
+325 
-338 VGSFPAAAVAAATVG
+338 PAAAAAAAAAAAQNG
-353 SGVSLQTSLVNSQ
+353 AAPAPAAASGGAAGLGQ
-366 PGSGVPTAPTTQVI
+366 PGAGAQGAKAEAP
-380 KSESPKTIVQ
+380 KPGPGPGPGPAAAAAA
-390 TVTQQQT
+390 
-397 LAAGGQPST
+397 AAGGVA
-406 TGGNMIIG
+406 GGG
-414 QTMQAGLPN
+414 A
-423 VAPNPGG
+423 AGG
-430 VPPAPGTPTG
+430 VLLGPAMPGALPGPAPGTPAG
-440 LVKGA
+440 LAKGA
-445 ANTVTQSLPRT
+445 AAATPSLPRT
-456 PAATTSGIRATLTP
+456 PAATTGAIRATLTP
-470 TVLAPRQPPQNP
+470 TVLAPRLPQPPQNP

-505 MIPQHALAQMQA
+505 MIPQQALAQMQA
-517 QAHAQSQS
+517 HAQAQPQS
-525 QATMTPR
+525 TMAPR
-532 PATPTSASPVQ
+532 PATPTGAAPVQ
-543 LSTVQVSSLR
+543 ISTVQ
-553 NAPGT
+553 APGT
-558 PIIARQVAPTTIIKQ
+558 PIIARQVTPTTIIKQ

-588 RPPVVQ
+588 RSPGVQ
-594 PQIVLGSPAQ
+594 PQLVLGGSAQPAS
-604 TTTLGTASAV
+604 LGTATAV
-614 QTGTPQRTVQGATA
+614 QTGTPQRTVTGAST
-628 TSTVATETMENV
+628 TSTAATETMENV
-640 KKCKNFLSTLIKLA
+640 KKCKSFLSTLIKLA

-661 ETAANVKELVQNLL
+661 ETAANVKDLVQNLL

-723 QSQHQQPTTQP
+723 QSQQQQPPASQA
-734 TTALTAVM
+734 TTALTAVV
-742 LSGSVQRTAGKTTAT
+742 LSSSVQRTAGKTAAS
-757 VTSTLQQ
+757 VTSALQP

-770 QPTQVGVGKQGQPT
+770 QPTQVGVGKQAPPT
-784 QVVIQQSQ
+784 PLVIQQPP
-792 KPGTLIR
+792 KPGALIR

-812 LRPPHNRIMLT
+812 LRQPHNRIMLT
-823 APQQIQLNPLQT
+823 TPQQIQLNQLQP

-840 QTVLPGTKA
+840 PTVLPGTKA
-849 LSTLSSQAAAAQKNK
+849 LSTVSAQAAAAQKNK

-907 LTRSCKDETFLLP
+907 LTRSCKDDTFLLP

-937 EIHPDVV
+937 ELHPDVV
-944 SYVSHATQQRLQTLV
+944 SYVSHATQQRLQNLV
-959 EKVSETAQQKNL
+959 EKISETAQQKNF
-971 SYKDDERYDQASDV
+971 SYKDDDRYEQASDV

-1063 KVESPGAGSGTEG
+1063 KVDCAGPGSGAEGSGPGA
-1076 SSTSIA
+1076 A
-1082 VPGSSGVGTTRQF
+1082 VPGGSGVGTPRQF

>member
-1 MAAGSDLLDEVFLNA
+1 PGAPSPHPAPRPAATAPPCPPPPRLPRPRAPAPALPAAATAPRPTARAPASSARSHWPRLLSAHRSQSPGARDLRACAGAPPPRPRGPGAAAAAPAPGVKA
-16 EVDEKVVSDLVGS
+16 ESPKTVV
-29 LESQLAA
+29 QAAPPAAQTLAA
-36 SGHHRGHHRP
+36 SGP
-46 PEGLRAAATAAAGQL
+46 ASTAASMVIGPTMQGAL
-61 LGNHVV
+61 
-67 SGGGG
+67 
-72 SSSPSPGGGGGGG
+72 PSP
-85 GGGNASAQTGSP
+85 
-97 GTTTT
+97 
-102 TTTSSSSSSSSAAAT
+102 
-117 TTANNA
+117 
-123 AAKMGLSGPETTKP
+123 
-137 GAGGVQGSVINH
+137 
-149 NARSQGSTLDGATTT
+149 
-164 SVSTTTNVQG
+164 
-174 GSEAAV
+174 AAV
-180 TPGTLNQG
+180 P
-188 KSVVISTMATALS
+188 
-201 TRNGKIGSTTVQT
+201 
-214 LNGSNVVM
+214 
-222 NSHTSFTAT
+222 
-231 PATANPAIVPA
+231 
-242 VTPLVNNGPGNV
+242 
-254 GKVSTVNAL
+254 
-263 LPSASNTVIQTSF
+263 
-276 LGTGVSSAS
+276 
-285 SPSPTVISSQQPPGL
+285 
-300 GTGGPTVALVRPP
+300 
-313 IHAAGPSVAAAT
+313 
-325 QNGSNTVINSTIS
+325 
-338 VGSFPAAAVAAATVG
+338 
-353 SGVSLQTSLVNSQ
+353 
-366 PGSGVPTAPTTQVI
+366 
-380 KSESPKTIVQ
+380 
-390 TVTQQQT
+390 
-397 LAAGGQPST
+397 
-406 TGGNMIIG
+406 
-414 QTMQAGLPN
+414 
-423 VAPNPGG
+423 
-430 VPPAPGTPTG
+430 PPAPGTPTG
-440 LVKGA
+440 LPKGTA
-445 ANTVTQSLPRT
+445 GAVTQSLPRT
-456 PAATTSGIRATLTP
+456 PTATTSGIRATLTP
-470 TVLAPRQPPQNP
+470 TVLAPRLPQPPQNP

-505 MIPQHALAQMQA
+505 MIPQQALAQMQA
-517 QAHAQSQS
+517 QAHAQPQT
-525 QATMTPR
+525 TMAPR
-532 PATPTSASPVQ
+532 PATPTSAPPVQ
-543 LSTVQVSSLR
+543 ISTVQ
-553 NAPGT
+553 APGT
-558 PIIARQVAPTTIIKQ
+558 PIIARQVTPTTIIKQ

-581 QPTTTLQ
+581 QPSATLQ
-588 RPPVVQ
+588 RSPGVQ
-594 PQIVLGSPAQ
+594 PQLVLGGAAQ
-604 TTTLGTASAV
+604 TASLGTATAV
-614 QTGTPQRTVQGATA
+614 QTGTPQRTVPGATT
-628 TSTVATETMENV
+628 TSSAATETMENV

-723 QSQHQQPTTQP
+723 QSQQQPPPPASQA
-734 TTALTAVM
+734 TTALTAVV
-742 LSGSVQRTAGKTTAT
+742 LSSSVQRTAGKTAAT
-757 VTSTLQQ
+757 VTSALQP
-764 PVISLT
+764 PVLSLT

-784 QVVIQQSQ
+784 PLVIQQPP
-792 KPGTLIR
+792 KPGALIR

-812 LRPPHNRIMLT
+812 LRQPHNRIMLT
-823 APQQIQLNPLQT
+823 TPQQIQLNPLQP

-840 QTVLPGTKA
+840 PAVLPGTKA
-849 LSTLSSQAAAAQKNK
+849 LSAVSAQAAAAQKNK

-907 LTRSCKDETFLLP
+907 LTRSCKDETFLLQ

-937 EIHPDVV
+937 ELHPDVV
-944 SYVSHATQQRLQTLV
+944 SYVSHATQQRLQNLV
-959 EKVSETAQQKNL
+959 EKISETAQQKNF
-971 SYKDDERYDQASDV
+971 SYKDDDRYEQASDV

-1063 KVESPGAGSGTEG
+1063 KVDCPGPGSGAEG
-1076 SSTSIA
+1076 SGPGSV
-1082 VPGSSGVGTTRQF
+1082 VPGSSGVGAPRQF

>member
-1 MAAGSDLLDEVFLNA
+1 MAAGSDLLDEVFFNS

-36 SGHHRGHHRP
+36 SAAHHHHLAPRA
-46 PEGLRAAATAAAGQL
+46 PEARAAAAGA
-61 LGNHVV
+61 LGNHVGAGAV
-67 SGGGG
+67 PAEGAPSAARPERGRPPAGPV
-72 SSSPSPGGGGGGG
+72 SSPRCPLVPAGPAAKLNTLEAGAGAAAGAGAGPGAAAGACAPGAAAAPEPAAKPAARNGPPGG
-85 GGGNASAQTGSP
+85 
-97 GTTTT
+97 
-102 TTTSSSSSSSSAAAT
+102 
-117 TTANNA
+117 
-123 AAKMGLSGPETTKP
+123 P
-137 GAGGVQGSVINH
+137 GA
-149 NARSQGSTLDGATTT
+149 A
-164 SVSTTTNVQG
+164 
-174 GSEAAV
+174 
-180 TPGTLNQG
+180 
-188 KSVVISTMATALS
+188 
-201 TRNGKIGSTTVQT
+201 QT
-214 LNGSNVVM
+214 LNGSAALG
-222 NSHTSFTAT
+222 NSLRA
-231 PATANPAIVPA
+231 AAAPA
-242 VTPLVNNGPGNV
+242 VSLLHNGPAPAPPPPP
-254 GKVSTVNAL
+254 KPA
-263 LPSASNTVIQTSF
+263 AATVIQTPPF
-276 LGTGVSSAS
+276 LGAPAAPAPRA
-285 SPSPTVISSQQPPGL
+285 PSPPAPAVPPALARPPG
-300 GTGGPTVALVRPP
+300 PP
-313 IHAAGPSVAAAT
+313 AGP
-325 QNGSNTVINSTIS
+325 
-338 VGSFPAAAVAAATVG
+338 PAAAQNGGSAAPAPAPAPAPA
-353 SGVSLQTSLVNSQ
+353 SAPAPAPAPAPAANSQ
-366 PGSGVPTAPTTQVI
+366 PGPAAAPAQVA
-380 KSESPKTIVQ
+380 KADSPKTALQ
-390 TVTQQQT
+390 PAPPPPQT
-397 LAAGGQPST
+397 LAASCPAGAGA
-406 TGGNMIIG
+406 GMILG
-414 QTMQAGLPN
+414 PTMQGALPAAAAAGLP
-423 VAPNPGG
+423 
-430 VPPAPGTPTG
+430 PPAPGTPTG
-440 LVKGA
+440 LPKGSA
-445 ANTVTQSLPRT
+445 SAVTQSLPRT
-456 PAATTSGIRATLTP
+456 PSVTTGGIRATLTP
-470 TVLAPRQPPQNP
+470 TVLAPRLPQPPQNP
-482 TNIQNFQLPPGM
+482 TNVQNFQLPPGM

-505 MIPQHALAQMQA
+505 MIPQQALAQMQA
-517 QAHAQSQS
+517 QAQAQAQPQS
-525 QATMTPR
+525 SMGPR
-532 PATPTSASPVQ
+532 PATPTSAPPVQ
-543 LSTVQVSSLR
+543 ISAVQ
-553 NAPGT
+553 APGT
-558 PIIARQVAPTTIIKQ
+558 PIIARQVTPTTIIKQ

-581 QPTTTLQ
+581 QPTAALQ
-588 RPPVVQ
+588 RSPGVQ
-594 PQIVLGSPAQ
+594 PQLVLGGTAQ
-604 TTTLGTASAV
+604 TASLGTATAV
-614 QTGTPQRTVQGATA
+614 QTGTPQRTVPGATP
-628 TSTVATETMENV
+628 TSTAATETMENV

-661 ETAANVKELVQNLL
+661 ETAANVKELVQSLL

-723 QSQHQQPTTQP
+723 QSQQQQPPASQA
-734 TTALTAVM
+734 TTALTAVV
-742 LSGSVQRTAGKTTAT
+742 LSGSVQRTAGKTAAT
-757 VTSTLQQ
+757 VTSALQP

-784 QVVIQQSQ
+784 PLVIQQPP
-792 KPGTLIR
+792 KPGALIR

-812 LRPPHNRIMLT
+812 LRQPHSRIVLT
-823 APQQIQLNPLQT
+823 TPQQIQLNQLQP

-840 QTVLPGTKA
+840 PAVLPGTKA
-849 LSTLSSQAAAAQKNK
+849 LSAVSAQAAAAQKNK

-937 EIHPDVV
+937 ELHPDVV
-944 SYVSHATQQRLQTLV
+944 GYVSHATQQRLQNLV
-959 EKVSETAQQKNL
+959 EKISETAQQKNF
-971 SYKDDERYDQASDV
+971 SYKDDDRYEQASDV

-1063 KVESPGAGSGTEG
+1063 KVDSPGPGSGAEG
-1076 SSTSIA
+1076 AGPGSA
-1082 VPGSSGVGTTRQF
+1082 VPGSSGVGTPRQF

>member
-1 MAAGSDLLDEVFLNA
+1 MAAGSDLLDEVFFNS

-36 SGHHRGHHRP
+36 SAAHHHHLAPRAP
-46 PEGLRAAATAAAGQL
+46 AAA
-61 LGNHVV
+61 LGNHAGAGAAEGAPAAAPEPPPAGPAAKL
-67 SGGGG
+67 SALEAGAPPGPGTG
-72 SSSPSPGGGGGGG
+72 ACAGPGAAPAAKPAARNGPPGG
-85 GGGNASAQTGSP
+85 
-97 GTTTT
+97 
-102 TTTSSSSSSSSAAAT
+102 
-117 TTANNA
+117 
-123 AAKMGLSGPETTKP
+123 P
-137 GAGGVQGSVINH
+137 GA
-149 NARSQGSTLDGATTT
+149 A
-164 SVSTTTNVQG
+164 
-174 GSEAAV
+174 
-180 TPGTLNQG
+180 
-188 KSVVISTMATALS
+188 
-201 TRNGKIGSTTVQT
+201 QT
-214 LNGSNVVM
+214 LNGSAALG
-222 NSHTSFTAT
+222 NSLRA
-231 PATANPAIVPA
+231 AAAAPA
-242 VTPLVNNGPGNV
+242 VSLLHNGPPPAPPP
-254 GKVSTVNAL
+254 KPA
-263 LPSASNTVIQTSF
+263 AATVIQTPPF
-276 LGTGVSSAS
+276 RGAPAAPAPRA
-285 SPSPTVISSQQPPGL
+285 PSPPAAPTAPPASAVAPPQP
-300 GTGGPTVALVRPP
+300 
-313 IHAAGPSVAAAT
+313 
-325 QNGSNTVINSTIS
+325 
-338 VGSFPAAAVAAATVG
+338 PAAASLARPSGHPAGPPAAAQNGG
-353 SGVSLQTSLVNSQ
+353 SAAPAPAPVPAPAPAQSPVPAPAPAPGPAPSPAPAPAPAPAANSQ
-366 PGSGVPTAPTTQVI
+366 PGPAAAPAQVA
-380 KSESPKTIVQ
+380 KADSPKTAVQ
-390 TVTQQQT
+390 PAPPPPQT
-397 LAAGGQPST
+397 LAASCPAG
-406 TGGNMIIG
+406 TGAGMILG
-414 QTMQAGLPN
+414 PTMQGALPTATGLP
-423 VAPNPGG
+423 
-430 VPPAPGTPTG
+430 PPAPGTPTG
-440 LVKGA
+440 LPKGSA
-445 ANTVTQSLPRT
+445 SAVTQSLPRT
-456 PAATTSGIRATLTP
+456 PSVTTSGIRATLTP
-470 TVLAPRQPPQNP
+470 TVLAPRLPQPPQNP

-505 MIPQHALAQMQA
+505 MIPQQALAQMQA
-517 QAHAQSQS
+517 QAHAQAQP
-525 QATMTPR
+525 QTTVAPR
-532 PATPTSASPVQ
+532 PATPTSAPPVQ
-543 LSTVQVSSLR
+543 ISAVQ
-553 NAPGT
+553 APGT
-558 PIIARQVAPTTIIKQ
+558 PIIARQVTPTTIIKQ

-581 QPTTTLQ
+581 PPAAALQ
-588 RPPVVQ
+588 RSPGVQ
-594 PQIVLGSPAQ
+594 PQLVLGGAAQ
-604 TTTLGTASAV
+604 TASLGTATAV
-614 QTGTPQRTVQGATA
+614 QTGTPQRTVPGAATA
-628 TSTVATETMENV
+628 STAATETMENV

-661 ETAANVKELVQNLL
+661 ETAANVKELVQHLL

-723 QSQHQQPTTQP
+723 QSQQQQPPAPQA
-734 TTALTAVM
+734 TTALTAVV
-742 LSGSVQRTAGKTTAT
+742 LSSSVQRTAGKTAAT
-757 VTSTLQQ
+757 VTSALQP

-770 QPTQVGVGKQGQPT
+770 QPTQVGAGKQGQATPL
-784 QVVIQQSQ
+784 VIQQPP
-792 KPGTLIR
+792 KPGALIR

-812 LRPPHNRIMLT
+812 LRQPHSRIVLT
-823 APQQIQLNPLQT
+823 TPQQIQLNPLQP

-840 QTVLPGTKA
+840 PAVLPGTKA
-849 LSTLSSQAAAAQKNK
+849 LSAVSAQAAAAAQKNK

-937 EIHPDVV
+937 ELHPDVV
-944 SYVSHATQQRLQTLV
+944 SYVSHATQQRLQNLV
-959 EKVSETAQQKNL
+959 EKISETAQQKNF
-971 SYKDDERYDQASDV
+971 SYKDDDRYEQASDV

-1063 KVESPGAGSGTEG
+1063 KVDSPGPGSGTEG
-1076 SSTSIA
+1076 SGSGSA
-1082 VPGSSGVGTTRQF
+1082 VPGSSGVGAPRQF

-1121 LLLYKAFLK
+1121 LLLYKALLK

>member
-543 LSTVQVSSLR
+543 LSTVQ
-553 NAPGT
+553 APGT

>member
-1 MAAGSDLLDEVFLNA
+1 MAAGSDLLDEVFFNS

-36 SGHHRGHHRP
+36 SAAHHHHLAPRAP
-46 PEGLRAAATAAAGQL
+46 AAA
-61 LGNHVV
+61 LGNHAGAGAAEGAPAAAPEPPPAGPAAKL
-67 SGGGG
+67 SALEAGA
-72 SSSPSPGGGGGGG
+72 SPG
-85 GGGNASAQTGSP
+85 P
-97 GTTTT
+97 GTGACAGPG
-102 TTTSSSSSSSSAAAT
+102 AAP
-117 TTANNA
+117 
-123 AAKMGLSGPETTKP
+123 AAKPAARNGPPGGP
-137 GAGGVQGSVINH
+137 GA
-149 NARSQGSTLDGATTT
+149 A
-164 SVSTTTNVQG
+164 
-174 GSEAAV
+174 
-180 TPGTLNQG
+180 
-188 KSVVISTMATALS
+188 
-201 TRNGKIGSTTVQT
+201 QT
-214 LNGSNVVM
+214 LNGSAALG
-222 NSHTSFTAT
+222 NSLRA
-231 PATANPAIVPA
+231 AAAAPA
-242 VTPLVNNGPGNV
+242 VSLLHNGPPPAPPP
-254 GKVSTVNAL
+254 KPA
-263 LPSASNTVIQTSF
+263 AATVIQTPPF
-276 LGTGVSSAS
+276 RGAPSAPAPRA
-285 SPSPTVISSQQPPGL
+285 PSPPATPAAPTAPPASAVAPPQP
-300 GTGGPTVALVRPP
+300 
-313 IHAAGPSVAAAT
+313 
-325 QNGSNTVINSTIS
+325 
-338 VGSFPAAAVAAATVG
+338 PAAASLARPSGHPAGPPAAAQNGG
-353 SGVSLQTSLVNSQ
+353 SAAPAPAPVPAPAPAQSPVPAPAPAPGPAPSPAPAPAPAPAANSQ
-366 PGSGVPTAPTTQVI
+366 PGPAAAPAQVA
-380 KSESPKTIVQ
+380 KADSPKTAVQ
-390 TVTQQQT
+390 PAPPPPQT
-397 LAAGGQPST
+397 LAASCPAG
-406 TGGNMIIG
+406 TGAGMILG
-414 QTMQAGLPN
+414 PTMQGALPTATGLP
-423 VAPNPGG
+423 
-430 VPPAPGTPTG
+430 PPAPGTPTG
-440 LVKGA
+440 LPKGSA
-445 ANTVTQSLPRT
+445 SAVTQSLPRT
-456 PAATTSGIRATLTP
+456 PSATTSGIRATLTP
-470 TVLAPRQPPQNP
+470 TVLAPRLPQPPQNP

-505 MIPQHALAQMQA
+505 MIPQQALAQMQA
-517 QAHAQSQS
+517 QAHAQAQP
-525 QATMTPR
+525 QTTVAPR
-532 PATPTSASPVQ
+532 PATPTSAPPVQ
-543 LSTVQVSSLR
+543 ISAVQ
-553 NAPGT
+553 APGT
-558 PIIARQVAPTTIIKQ
+558 PIIARQVTPTTIIKQ

-581 QPTTTLQ
+581 PPAAALQ
-588 RPPVVQ
+588 RSPGVQ
-594 PQIVLGSPAQ
+594 PQLVLGGAAQ
-604 TTTLGTASAV
+604 TASLGTATAV
-614 QTGTPQRTVQGATA
+614 QTGTPQRTVPGATT
-628 TSTVATETMENV
+628 TSTAATETMENV

-661 ETAANVKELVQNLL
+661 ETAANVKELVQHLL

-723 QSQHQQPTTQP
+723 QSQQQQPPAPQA
-734 TTALTAVM
+734 TTALTAVV
-742 LSGSVQRTAGKTTAT
+742 LSSSVQRTAGKTAAT
-757 VTSTLQQ
+757 VTSALQP

-770 QPTQVGVGKQGQPT
+770 QPTQV
-784 QVVIQQSQ
+784 IQQPP
-792 KPGTLIR
+792 KPGALIR

-812 LRPPHNRIMLT
+812 LRQPHSRIVLT
-823 APQQIQLNPLQT
+823 TPQQIQLNPLQP

-840 QTVLPGTKA
+840 PAVLSGTKA
-849 LSTLSSQAAAAQKNK
+849 LSTVSAQAVAAAQKNK

-937 EIHPDVV
+937 ELHPDVV
-944 SYVSHATQQRLQTLV
+944 SYVSHATQQRLQNLV
-959 EKVSETAQQKNL
+959 EKISETAQQKNF
-971 SYKDDERYDQASDV
+971 SYKDDDRYEQASDV

-1063 KVESPGAGSGTEG
+1063 KVDSPGPGSGTEG
-1076 SSTSIA
+1076 SGPGSA
-1082 VPGSSGVGTTRQF
+1082 VPGSSGVGAPRQF

-1121 LLLYKAFLK
+1121 LLLYKALLK

>member
-1 MAAGSDLLDEVFLNA
+1 MAAGSDLLDEVFFNS

-36 SGHHRGHHRP
+36 SAAHHHHLAPRT
-46 PEGLRAAATAAAGQL
+46 PELRAAAAGA

-67 SGGGG
+67 SGSPAGAAGAGPAASAEGAPAAAPEPPPAGRARPAGGGPRHPG
-72 SSSPSPGGGGGGG
+72 SSSPRRLLVPAGPAPAPAKLRPPPE
-85 GGGNASAQTGSP
+85 ASAGP
-97 GTTTT
+97 CP
-102 TTTSSSSSSSSAAAT
+102 AAA
-117 TTANNA
+117 A
-123 AAKMGLSGPETTKP
+123 AAAAAAGPDPAAAAAAPPAGPGASKP
-137 GAGGVQGSVINH
+137 GPPGPPGP
-149 NARSQGSTLDGATTT
+149 GA
-164 SVSTTTNVQG
+164 
-174 GSEAAV
+174 A
-180 TPGTLNQG
+180 
-188 KSVVISTMATALS
+188 
-201 TRNGKIGSTTVQT
+201 QT
-214 LNGSNVVM
+214 LNGSAAPP
-222 NSHTSFTAT
+222 TA
-231 PATANPAIVPA
+231 PHAAPA
-242 VTPLVNNGPGNV
+242 VSPVNNGPAPPPAAG
-254 GKVSTVNAL
+254 S
-263 LPSASNTVIQTSF
+263 VIQ
-276 LGTGVSSAS
+276 AAPAPAPAA
-285 SPSPTVISSQQPPGL
+285 PSPPAAPAPAAPPPPAPPAPAAPARPPGH
-300 GTGGPTVALVRPP
+300 PAAPAPP
-313 IHAAGPSVAAAT
+313 VS
-325 QNGSNTVINSTIS
+325 
-338 VGSFPAAAVAAATVG
+338 PAAAAAAAAQNG
-353 SGVSLQTSLVNSQ
+353 AAPAPAAASGGAAGLGQ
-366 PGSGVPTAPTTQVI
+366 PGAGAQGAKAEPPKPVPGTGPAAAAAAAAGVAGGG
-380 KSESPKTIVQ
+380 
-390 TVTQQQT
+390 
-397 LAAGGQPST
+397 AAGGVLLGPAMP
-406 TGGNMIIG
+406 G
-414 QTMQAGLPN
+414 ALP
-423 VAPNPGG
+423 G
-430 VPPAPGTPTG
+430 PAPGTPAG
-440 LVKGA
+440 LAKGA
-445 ANTVTQSLPRT
+445 AAATPSLPRT
-456 PAATTSGIRATLTP
+456 PAATAGAIRATLTP
-470 TVLAPRQPPQNP
+470 TVLAPRLPQPPQNP
-482 TNIQNFQLPPGM
+482 TNIQNFQLPPGEWQRAAGGEGGCFG
-494 VLVRSENGQLL
+494 LPGRSRKFWATSWGR
-505 MIPQHALAQMQA
+505 ALAGWL
-517 QAHAQSQS
+517 SR
-525 QATMTPR
+525 PR
-532 PATPTSASPVQ
+532 GGLGPGDPASLEGFPPQ
-543 LSTVQVSSLR
+543 LVLGGS
-553 NAPGT
+553 
-558 PIIARQVAPTTIIKQ
+558 
-573 VSQAQTTV
+573 AQTA
-581 QPTTTLQ
+581 
-588 RPPVVQ
+588 
-594 PQIVLGSPAQ
+594 S
-604 TTTLGTASAV
+604 LGTATAV
-614 QTGTPQRTVQGATA
+614 QTGTPQRTVPGAST
-628 TSTVATETMENV
+628 TSTAATETMENV
-640 KKCKNFLSTLIKLA
+640 KKCKSFLSTLIKLA

-723 QSQHQQPTTQP
+723 QSQQQQPPASQA
-734 TTALTAVM
+734 TTALTAVV
-742 LSGSVQRTAGKTTAT
+742 LSSSVQRTAGKPASS
-757 VTSTLQQ
+757 VTSALQP

-770 QPTQVGVGKQGQPT
+770 QPTQVGVGKQAPPT
-784 QVVIQQSQ
+784 PLVIQQPP
-792 KPGTLIR
+792 KPGALIR

-812 LRPPHNRIMLT
+812 LRQPHNRIMLT
-823 APQQIQLNPLQT
+823 TPQQIQLNQLQP

-840 QTVLPGTKA
+840 PTVLPGTKA
-849 LSTLSSQAAAAQKNK
+849 LSTVSAQAAAAQKNK

-907 LTRSCKDETFLLP
+907 LTRSCKDDTFLLP

-937 EIHPDVV
+937 ELHPDVV
-944 SYVSHATQQRLQTLV
+944 SYVSHATQQRLQNLV
-959 EKVSETAQQKNL
+959 EKISETAQQKNF
-971 SYKDDERYDQASDV
+971 SYKDDDRYEQASDV

-1063 KVESPGAGSGTEG
+1063 KVDCAGPGSGAEGSGPGA
-1076 SSTSIA
+1076 A
-1082 VPGSSGVGTTRQF
+1082 VPGSSGVGTPRQF

>member
-46 PEGLRAAATAAAGQL
+46 PEGLRAAANAATGQL

-72 SSSPSPGGGGGGG
+72 GGGGGSPSPGGGGGGG
-85 GGGNASAQTGSP
+85 NASGQTGSP
-97 GTTTT
+97 G
-102 TTTSSSSSSSSAAAT
+102 TTTSSSSSSSSST
-117 TTANNA
+117 TTAVTSN

-137 GAGGVQGSVINH
+137 GAGGAQGSVINH

-180 TPGTLNQG
+180 TPGTLSQG

-201 TRNGKIGSTTVQT
+201 TRNGKIGSTAVQT

-300 GTGGPTVALVRPP
+300 GPGGPTVALVRPP

-440 LVKGA
+440 LAKGA
-445 ANTVTQSLPRT
+445 ANTVTQSMPRT

-525 QATMTPR
+525 QTTMTPR

-543 LSTVQVSSLR
+543 LSTVQ
-553 NAPGT
+553 APGT

-604 TTTLGTASAV
+604 TTTLGTATAV

-742 LSGSVQRTAGKTTAT
+742 LSSSVQRTAGKTTAT

-1063 KVESPGAGSGTEG
+1063 KVDSPGAGSGTEG
-1076 SSTSIA
+1076 SSASIA